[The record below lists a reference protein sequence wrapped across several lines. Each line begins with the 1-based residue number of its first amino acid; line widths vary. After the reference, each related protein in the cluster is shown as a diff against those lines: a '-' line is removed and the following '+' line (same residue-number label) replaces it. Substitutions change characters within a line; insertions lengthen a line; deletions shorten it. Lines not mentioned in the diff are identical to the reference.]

1 MKNIS
6 QIITAIL
13 ISSATLVSCQRSE
26 QQNELNQ
33 DELIPVQLMS
43 LQESES
49 STQIIASGVFT
60 TEDETVL
67 SFKNGGIIQ
76 SITVKEGDRVKKG
89 QVLASLNMGEIDAS
103 VQQASLALEKAER
116 DYQRI
121 RQLYKDSV
129 ATKEQLE
136 NMKTA
141 RDVAVQQNRA
151 AQFNENYSQIRATEN
166 GYVLKK
172 FANEGQTVGPG
183 TPVIQLNGAGS
194 SAWKLKVGVSDEQWA
209 VLAVGDKA
217 VIESDLSSEG
227 LRASVVRKSEGI
239 DPTSG
244 TFTVVLE
251 VDDGHADQIAS
262 GAFARAVIT
271 PSANIQGWNVP
282 YSAVLDGNKG
292 EGYVF
297 VSNDKETVK
306 RVQVKIGSINKD
318 QITIVGGLE
327 SYEYLVISGSAY
339 LKDGSAIQEQT
350 TEQ

>member
-1 MKNIS
+1 MRSIN

-13 ISSATLVSCQRSE
+13 ISSVMLASCQRSE
-26 QQNELNQ
+26 QHNELNQ
-33 DELIPVQLMS
+33 DQVIPVKLIS
-43 LQESES
+43 LQEDES
-49 STQIIASGVFT
+49 STKIIASGVFT
-60 TEDETVL
+60 TENETVL

-76 SITVKEGDRVKKG
+76 NITVKEGDRVKKG
-89 QVLASLNMGEIDAS
+89 QVLATLNMGEIDAS
-103 VQQASLALEKAER
+103 VQQAALALEKAER
-116 DYQRI
+116 DYQRVL
-121 RQLYKDSV
+121 QLYKDSV

-136 NMKTA
+136 NIKTA

-151 AQFNENYSQIRATEN
+151 AQFNKNYSQIRATNN

-172 FANEGQTVGPG
+172 FANAGQTVGPG

-194 SAWKLKVGVSDEQWA
+194 STWKLKVGVSDEQWA
-209 VLAVGDKA
+209 VLAIGDKA
-217 VIESDLSSEG
+217 SIETDLSTES
-227 LRASVVRKSEGI
+227 LQASIIRKSEGI

-251 VDDGHADQIAS
+251 VEDGHANQIAT

-297 VSNDKETVK
+297 VSNDKKTVK
-306 RVQVKIGSINKD
+306 RVQVEIGSINKD

-327 SYEYLVISGSAY
+327 SYQYLVTSGSAY
-339 LKDGSAIQEQT
+339 LKEGSAIQEQT
-350 TEQ
+350 AKQ